1 MVKLSRFEK
10 AKGISMKLHLGCG
23 TRHFPG
29 YINIDQVDGYNVD
42 LVCDISKLPYEDNSV
57 DVIYACHVLEYFD
70 WQEAESIVLPEWYRV
85 LKPGGTIRIAV
96 PYFDSIVRWYID
108 KGRCDL
114 SECIGLLF
122 GRQYY
127 NNKYQYHKC
136 VYDHDTLYILL
147 LNVGFGSIHCYNWEN
162 TEHSHID
169 DCSQAYLPHM
179 DKKNGLLMSL
189 NIEAYK

>member
-1 MVKLSRFEK
+1 
-10 AKGISMKLHLGCG
+10 MKLHLGCG

-29 YINIDQVDGYNVD
+29 YINIDQVKADNVD
-42 LVCDISKLPYEDNSV
+42 LVCDISKLPHEDNSV

-85 LKPGGTIRIAV
+85 LKTEGLIRIAV
-96 PYFDSIVRWYID
+96 PDFESIVTWYTANG
-108 KGRCDL
+108 KL

-127 NNKYQYHKC
+127 NGKYQYHKC
-136 VYDHDTLYILL
+136 VYDYDTLKKLL
-147 LNVGFGSIHCYNWEN
+147 SNVGFKFIYPWAWKV
-162 TEHSHID
+162 TTHSHID

-179 DKKNGLLMSL
+179 DKENGLLMSL